1 MSKAG
6 NRILE
11 SAREALA
18 FAEGSANLTDY
29 RVHVYT
35 APDIKAIRAKTGLS
49 QAMFAKAIGL
59 EKRTLQ
65 DWEQGK
71 RIPQGP
77 ARALLTVFERE
88 PQAVLRALGAG

>member
-1 MSKAG
+1 MPKST

-18 FAEGSANLTDY
+18 FAEGRAEIADY
-29 RVHVYT
+29 RVHAYT
-35 APDIKAIRAKTGLS
+35 ALDIKAIRARTGLS

-71 RIPQGP
+71 RTPQGP